1 MFLTRQELYRLLQRE
16 LPEGVYPD
24 GAPDKFYST
33 ADMDAIA
40 DVAATGYA
48 NLSTIYDNYFP
59 QTATEKLGDWEEFVL
74 ARRLDSSLTI
84 QKRRERILAKLR
96 SRRGITKQDMV
107 DVVKGIIGL
116 DKIVDIS
123 EWGCST
129 GGWLIG
135 ESQLGIET
143 IFSGQNLVDATG
155 ADLCQ
160 RDPSEFGKT
169 PQEWL
174 EMRTE
179 AYTYQVNIYGY
190 TLSNL
195 ELTELNLALDSAEPA
210 RSGRVIVD
218 GLDPND
224 ILEGDL

>member
-1 MFLTRQELYRLLQRE
+1 MFLTRQEVYRILQRE

-24 GAPDKFYST
+24 GAPNKFYST
-33 ADMDAIA
+33 ADMDSIA

-48 NLSTIYDNYFP
+48 NLSVIYDNFFP
-59 QTATEKLGDWEEFVL
+59 QSATVKLGDWEEFVL
-74 ARRLDSSLTI
+74 GRRLTAALTI
-84 QKRRERILAKLR
+84 QQRRERVLAKIR

-107 DVVKGIIGL
+107 DVVLGIIGL

-135 ESQLGIET
+135 VSQLGIET

-155 ADLCQ
+155 PFLCQ
-160 RDPSEFGKT
+160 QDPSDFGKT
-169 PQEWL
+169 PEEWL

-190 TLSNL
+190 TLSSL
-195 ELTELNLALDSAEPA
+195 ERQEINAALDEAEPA
-210 RSGRVIVD
+210 RSNRVIVD

-224 ILEGDL
+224 ILEGDS